1 MNASESVT
9 KNKVDTIV
17 DTANNI
23 DGSSSSEEEHHTNQS
38 ILETQHLIKT
48 VFDTINQHLSQKG
61 LLMREG
67 SIVDATLIA
76 APFSTNDDSGE
87 RDPEMH
93 QTKKGNQSHFGKKAH
108 IPPSFA

>member
-38 ILETQHLIKT
+38 ISHSPPVMKVKTKKSEHRETYQARGSTTYTQTNEKKAEQWDSYSKQISPDGVLR
-48 VFDTINQHLSQKG
+48 LKG
-61 LLMREG
+61 LKR
-67 SIVDATLIA
+67 
-76 APFSTNDDSGE
+76 
-87 RDPEMH
+87 
-93 QTKKGNQSHFGKKAH
+93 KKIGRAH
-108 IPPSFA
+108 V